1 MPTIRGT
8 DAGSKKRYSGMVR
21 VNQGSA
27 TTSGNKPTADYRLIF
42 KGLES
47 VRTDWSP
54 LAREFQREL
63 YRRIFLGED
72 YTDYLFSPSRL
83 PSRQSPR

>member
-1 MPTIRGT
+1 
-8 DAGSKKRYSGMVR
+8 MV
-21 VNQGSA
+21 
-27 TTSGNKPTADYRLIF
+27 F

-72 YTDYLFSPSRL
+72 YTDYLFQLVDDLRAGHLNDKLVFRKRL
-83 PSRQSPR
+83 RRRLDDYVKNVPPHIQAARK